1 VTIRLNP
8 AATQVTLQ
16 LTAIRLREGVS
27 SHRRREAITMD
38 SWEFTKIAAAVLS
51 ALLIIVGGKTAIE
64 VSEASHST
72 TVVGYKLPVKE
83 VAAAAAASTA
93 TGPAI
98 SMAKI
103 GPMLASASVESGQG
117 VYKKCAACHTPAKG
131 GANAVGPNMWGIV
144 DRAKASAA
152 GFNYSEAAKAQTGA
166 KWTYESL
173 VGFISNP
180 KGYMPGTKMAFAGI
194 ADAQELA
201 DLLAY
206 LRTLADTPAPLPN

>member
-1 VTIRLNP
+1 
-8 AATQVTLQ
+8 
-16 LTAIRLREGVS
+16 
-27 SHRRREAITMD
+27 MD

-72 TVVGYKLPVKE
+72 MVVGYKLPVKD
-83 VAAAAAASTA
+83 VASAAAPAAAAAPT
-93 TGPAI
+93 I

-103 GPMLASASVESGQG
+103 GPMLEKASVEGGQG
-117 VYKKCAACHTPAKG
+117 VFKKCTACHTPAKG

-144 DRAKASAA
+144 DRAKASVA
-152 GFNYSEAAKAQTGA
+152 GFNYSEAAKSQAGS
-166 KWTYESL
+166 KWSYENL

-194 ADAQELA
+194 TDAQELA
-201 DLLAY
+201 DLLSY
-206 LRTLADTPAPLPN
+206 MRTLADTPAPLPK